1 MLFGICALK
10 ILIADLLAQRL
21 HEVNIHTLNLTLTI
35 CLNIVSAIYQRDMR
49 HIGPLKEIGN
59 KMYIIEIINTHSSFI
74 VLEHGSE

>member
-10 ILIADLLAQRL
+10 ILIADLLAQRS

-59 KMYIIEIINTHSSFI
+59 KMYIIEIINTQQFYS
-74 VLEHGSE
+74 VRTWE

>member
-1 MLFGICALK
+1 MWFGIRALK
-10 ILIADLLAQRL
+10 ILIADLLAQRS

-59 KMYIIEIINTHSSFI
+59 KMYIIEIINTQQFYK
-74 VLEHGSE
+74 VRTWV